1 MKKLILVSLVTILF
15 SCKMEN
21 EKVEST
27 NNIEVS
33 NSKLER
39 VEPLNWWIGLKDNT
53 LQLLVKED
61 NIGKATVEVCI
72 Y

>member
-1 MKKLILVSLVTILF
+1 MQKLILVLLVTILF

-39 VEPLNWWIGLKDNT
+39 VEPLNWWIGLKN
-53 LQLLVKED
+53 
-61 NIGKATVEVCI
+61 N
-72 Y
+72 